1 MASSRYTRKQLSP
14 RASNYSYTGA
24 EGQYILSLY
33 AMRLESRPTIYS
45 VYTKSVSKQT
55 PNINVTGMR
64 VPLDRC
70 RRYACALC
78 ADHQAVS
85 RQHEQL

>member
-1 MASSRYTRKQLSP
+1 
-14 RASNYSYTGA
+14 
-24 EGQYILSLY
+24 
-33 AMRLESRPTIYS
+33 MRLESRPTIYS

-85 RQHEQL
+85 RQHEQLRDIFVNLLLTFTQTFDQLFLSL